1 MSGRYLG
8 LDTSN
13 YRTSAAFFEDA
24 DHWRNEGRLLS
35 VPQGERGLRQSD
47 AVFQH
52 VKALHGQI
60 AKLGAIGPLR
70 AVAASVTP
78 RTEPGSY
85 MPCFLVGETVGRSVA
100 SLSGLPFYAVSHQQ
114 GHVAA
119 AAFSAGVLSWLR
131 QPFYVWH
138 VSGGTTELLLAEPDG
153 AAGPRL
159 TIVGGSQDLAAG
171 QLVDRTGVLLGAA
184 FPAGEQVER
193 WAAACDHPLPPAR
206 PKCRDGS
213 FSLSGVENQVQR
225 HRQNGA
231 SAEQLARFV
240 MDTLANALT
249 RATEQVLSQRPLPL
263 LCAGGV
269 MANRTLADGM
279 RRRFGAAMAAPALSG
294 DNALGAAL
302 LAKIREEGLDAV

>member
-78 RTEPGSY
+78 RTQPGSY

-153 AAGPRL
+153 AAGAAPDHRRRQSGSGRGPAGGPDGGAAGRRLPRWGAGGA
-159 TIVGGSQDLAAG
+159 VGRRVRPSAAARPAQVPGWVFFPFRRGKSGAAPPAERGVGRAAGALCHGHAGKRPGPGHRTGALAAAA
-171 QLVDRTGVLLGAA
+171 AA
-184 FPAGEQVER
+184 FV
-193 WAAACDHPLPPAR
+193 
-206 PKCRDGS
+206 
-213 FSLSGVENQVQR
+213 
-225 HRQNGA
+225 
-231 SAEQLARFV
+231 
-240 MDTLANALT
+240 
-249 RATEQVLSQRPLPL
+249 
-263 LCAGGV
+263 
-269 MANRTLADGM
+269 
-279 RRRFGAAMAAPALSG
+279 RRRG
-294 DNALGAAL
+294 
-302 LAKIREEGLDAV
+302 